1 MSSGSQFRRAAKAK
15 KPRTFTLEQLED
27 WLSDRDP
34 PAPCLSTIDG
44 YLAALIVSPEF
55 VPPERWLRHII
66 GDDLIEAAPNT
77 PEGVV
82 RNTLFQRYSHIGS
95 TLSGGPKRYAPL
107 FMRTDD
113 EQVLLDQYANGFWFG
128 MQLTL
133 DTWKPVL
140 ADKDISNAVMLILA
154 HCTTMMD
161 ENERLALIPPAGAQ
175 LLADSWKFVPD
186 IIEMLHQTLT
196 ASRNIEI
203 R

>member
-1 MSSGSQFRRAAKAK
+1 MSSSSQFRRAAKAK

-82 RNTLFQRYSHIGS
+82 RNTLF
-95 TLSGGPKRYAPL
+95 
-107 FMRTDD
+107 
-113 EQVLLDQYANGFWFG
+113 V
-128 MQLTL
+128 
-133 DTWKPVL
+133 
-140 ADKDISNAVMLILA
+140 
-154 HCTTMMD
+154 
-161 ENERLALIPPAGAQ
+161 RL
-175 LLADSWKFVPD
+175 
-186 IIEMLHQTLT
+186 
-196 ASRNIEI
+196 R
-203 R
+203 